1 MPQHLT
7 TFRLSTNTRTAEQVI
22 SGLREHIET
31 EAFRGLP
38 KDEVYVESPL
48 DSDALDRLK
57 PILSLVCD
65 GVSTRPLLKFSL
77 GAVS

>member
-1 MPQHLT
+1 M
-7 TFRLSTNTRTAEQVI
+7 RAAEQVI
-22 SGLREHIET
+22 SGLREHFET